1 MLISQLHLPSQPATR
16 QKPLVIA
23 IQALIAGSVALGSG
37 VSPVRAQAHSPIPVG
52 SDMTT
57 VGQNHSTVTTL
68 EQNQT
73 VNLNPTYGTATE
85 TLQGHTLTID
95 TSNTAIINWNS
106 FNINSGYT
114 VKFVEPT
121 ANSVVLN
128 NIGDQNASTI
138 IGTLTSNGQVYLV
151 NQNGFLFEHGSQV
164 NVNSLVATSLGISQE
179 SLLTGIANVFTTA
192 VTNNASTAVA
202 TGAALQAQDNGHYLQ
217 DVNGNYVLDGSG
229 NKIPIT
235 LGSITVNSGASITT
249 NAAGGLILLAG
260 ANVNNRGVIS
270 ANNGQ
275 VILAAA
281 KDKVYLKDSSD
292 PNLRGMLVEVGY
304 GGQTTN
310 DSSGVVLAQTGNIS
324 MIGFAVNQDGIASAS
339 TSVSLNGS
347 VRLLAE
353 EGVQNPSNTG
363 GKLIGNT
370 TQRSIALNDNLPQ
383 SLGTNATVTLEAG
396 SITSVGL
403 DTSNA
408 TAIAANTQ
416 PKSQIEIS
424 GHNINMQNGS
434 LVQAHS
440 GTVNVN
446 AWETPEIFNS
456 AGALTPTA
464 LGTASINLQSGSLI
478 DVSGVD
484 VSESMSANV
493 ISIKL
498 QSNELANSPT
508 QRNGVL
514 YGTTDY
520 VDLRDA
526 TIVYDS
532 NGSPTAATV
541 PIANIIGSVETIA
554 GNIAERSTAGGII
567 NLSSTGDVIVNAGST
582 LNFSGGSVAYQS
594 GDITVTELISAGQ
607 VYNIGTANPNL
618 IYSGIFNQTIYQ
630 QGYVQGAAGGNL
642 NITSYSALLD
652 GTLQGSTTNG
662 AEQRQ
667 ASSWATGSTLNI
679 NLLSD
684 NTFIQQDV
692 VFSNSNSG
700 MTITPTGS
708 LPVINDN
715 QSNPV
720 ALNINTE
727 MLKSSGIQNL
737 TINGNGAV
745 TVDKGAQLQL
755 AARGSLNLNADGFNI
770 LGSIEIP
777 SGSVSLNDVGSG
789 IASNEVSGNIALGS
803 SGKIDVSG
811 LWVNDWLDI
820 SQGNALGALAI
831 NAGSVSLTAQGN
843 IELAAGSQIT
853 ADGGAWKQLNDS
865 VTAGKAGSISLNAG
879 NLEATNSLGSQL
891 TAYGL
896 QNNGALNL
904 VLDQVVIG
912 NQAPA
917 NPSQTLQ
924 LDGGFFQTGGF
935 SSYNI
940 TSSVNG
946 LTVENNFQLTL
957 QQQNFQLFSSSDLAA
972 TGTHLSSIA
981 QPVVLAESLRKP
993 VNLALSYTGPYYQGI
1008 STPIAQYLTI
1018 GSGASIQTDP
1028 GATVSLESTTSIFI
1042 DGSIYAPAGSI
1053 SASIIQPLNDDPG
1066 YIASQGI
1073 WLGAESKLLATGAT
1087 VPQLSAYN
1095 LNIPDVL
1102 AGGSVSLN
1110 TVRGYIVAE
1119 AGSLINVYGTSSQG
1133 VASAGGSISLTSPE
1147 GIIANG
1153 GFEAWSGGGNAA
1165 GGSLSVSLDSA
1176 LLVYALDTNPF
1187 PKQPSTL
1194 VITTAT
1200 SLTTPSEGASVN
1212 AAYAD
1217 QAWLTDNSLN
1227 TAGFAAIKLQSYD
1240 NFLTNGQLANSILFE
1255 GNVSLTASEQIT
1267 LDAPTLATSA
1277 SNEIV
1282 TINAPYVAL
1291 GSTRVNQEGTGYVMD
1306 PPAVTGSGQFT
1317 VNAQGID
1324 LIGGLSF
1331 NGFDQVNLFSQG
1343 DLRMIG
1349 EGEPTTAKIYYLG
1362 ELDLQGNLNI
1372 AAKRVY
1378 PATLTE
1384 YTMNVSGTATF
1395 QNGGSDTSE
1404 VLSADGNLIVNA
1416 NDIIQQG
1423 DLTAPF
1429 GAITLN
1435 ATDTLTLAD
1444 GSNTSVSAAGAI
1456 IPFGVGSASS
1466 IWLYPVDNSGTNNL
1480 VIYDKTVDNVPQKI
1494 LTLNG
1499 QSVDLQHGA
1508 TINLSG
1514 GGDLYAYEFVSGS
1527 GGTNDILSTP
1537 DIANGS
1543 VLQFAVLPG
1552 IDNILTPYD
1561 PQQFTGSGLS
1571 MGESVYLN
1579 AAAGLTAGWYTLLP
1593 AHYALLPGAFLITP
1607 EAGTAGQSQTTYDAA
1622 GYAVVSG
1629 RYGVAGTSI
1638 QNSVTQ
1644 GFEVQSGSIFTGS
1657 VSYNSAGGIVSNP
1670 GSNSPSQFNAYLA
1683 SATIPQLA
1691 ALYGNVV
1698 PQLPQDAGGLVFDA
1712 TTSLTLDAR
1721 LLAAPTGKGL
1731 GGRVDITGSK
1741 LEVIG
1746 NSNDSVLSGYIGLQ
1760 ASQLNAFNAPSLLLG
1775 GQRNFNSRGEVIT
1788 VTANN
1793 VLIASD
1799 VENNTALQ
1807 DFALQGP
1814 EILLAA
1820 TNQVTLAAANEVNV
1834 GTGAQVLSISSATG
1848 DSGGSLLV
1856 ENPNGSSDGA
1866 LVRVSTS
1873 GQSVV
1878 DRDLPIT
1885 GNGGLLTI
1893 GSGAVLGAEGSILL
1907 DSSQNT
1913 VFNGNINMT
1922 GTNGSLE
1929 LDASQISIGNAP
1941 ANTPGLVLASLPGNL
1956 NQLILNSTGDLNL
1969 YGTVNLS
1976 SNSVEISAA
1985 SINGFA
1991 NGYPS
1996 TNQTANIANITAT
2009 TQLELSNSTGAVSVN
2024 GNATAYTG
2032 STLQLMA
2039 QNIILGSGNYGITGF
2054 QNINLTAHQTI
2065 EGQGATINSVTGDA
2079 TTAAPGV
2086 LTVTGDTTLTAEYF
2100 SGGNG
2105 ATTTINA
2112 ENNTVKLISANT
2124 PASYTEGLGVSWTI
2138 DGGTISSSAFF
2149 ALPSGSLSMTAT
2161 SGDIN
2166 LNSGNYI
2173 DLSGRFVNFAGT
2185 DKYSAGG
2192 NLNLRAAAGN
2202 VNAFT
2207 GSTINLAG
2215 YINPANSEE
2224 MSNAGSLNILAN
2236 AGNGLFNWGDAASNW
2251 NAVIDA
2257 GGSAT
2262 ALASGVTSGNFQLN
2276 ASGFGASGFSTL
2288 YSKLASAGFG
2298 NNLVLE
2304 QQAVGDVTISD
2315 NVTAGSFQLNVDQG
2329 AVILDS
2335 TINVSGVT
2343 AGSVSIYGA
2352 NGITMDLNS
2361 QILAEASGAQNT
2373 GGKVTLDAGT
2383 GTLDLSATHTDSVTH
2398 AVSSTTIN
2406 VSGGSDGN
2414 GGSVLL
2420 RANTNFANSTVDI
2433 TQINTQII
2441 GAAPFSAVLEAN
2453 QVYAKSGDYTITA
2466 TDITGW
2472 SGAVNNF
2479 MSNQSAIT
2487 DSTGNALSIP
2497 NTLLLM
2503 PGLEVSSTGNL
2514 TLAANW
2520 NFESGGTGWSSA
2532 TSSWNSGWRYGAL
2545 DLPGFLTLKA
2555 AGDLNINASISD
2567 GVATTPV
2574 IDSSSAKLYANMIQP
2589 GLSWSYDLI
2598 AGGNV
2603 NLAASYLVN
2612 GVDTQVV
2619 VRTGTGDIQVQA
2631 GGNIVLNIDTSGSL
2645 GVSNDASAI
2654 YTVGSTANYNT
2665 IDLPAL
2671 NGLSSAA
2678 ALAYIDTLSQSQLN
2692 QALRY
2697 GLLPEA
2703 SIGSSLALVEYP
2715 TQGGNISLTAG
2726 GNIQG
2731 QQTGQQIADW
2741 LVSPAKNKIGNYSA
2755 AAWGINITGGDS
2767 GNTVTNDFNQ
2777 NIGALGGG
2785 NVTVNAG
2792 GNISDLS
2799 VMIPT
2804 TGKPLGSVN
2813 SLSPITNIV
2822 VTNHW
2827 LTSETYI
2834 NGGGNLQLSAGNNIY
2849 GGEFYV
2855 AQGTA
2860 NLSAGGGFLQD
2871 NNNPSS
2877 TTIGAIL
2884 DVGNAVFNLQ
2894 ARNDLELETAMS
2906 PTTLL
2911 ANSQATGSVFFS
2923 YGADSAVN
2931 LQSAAGN
2938 VVILNNTTNLQ
2949 ALKNL
2954 SIGSNGGSS
2963 NASFALNAYPGILNA
2978 VALSGDL
2985 RIDNPMTLFPSSN
2998 GSLQLLA
3005 NGNIG
3010 IDAAAVALLGSNNLT
3025 ITMSDVNPSL
3035 LPGVSNPTTSLNNS
3049 AANVSTYLNTSNGV
3063 NLLANQLLAL
3073 DNPNTALI
3081 VANQGNIDFPSG
3093 IGASINLPTA
3103 ADIIADGNLNNL
3115 TISTQNQTASDVT
3128 LVEAG
3133 GSINYDTTYESTGV
3147 IQPNSGTATGITVAG
3162 PGTLQVLA
3170 GGNINLG
3177 SSTGIDSIGNQNNP
3191 DLSTIGATIDALAGI
3206 SGQINTS
3213 GFINKYITDSAY
3225 TSELQGQPSLDILL
3239 NVMFQEI
3246 QLSAYAAASAPQ
3258 NQRYNLYQQ
3267 GFEAINTLFPSAS
3280 YSGSINMVFSQIMTE
3295 NGGNINLVVPGGAI
3309 NVGLAGAQ
3317 GGNTKGADQLG
3328 ILVQQAGDLNILT
3341 QGDMNVNQSR
3351 VFTEG
3356 DGNITAWSSAGS
3368 IDAGKGARS
3377 ALSPS
3382 IPTVNYSVS
3391 GQILINFS
3399 PTIAGSGIQAVGG
3412 GNVYLAAPVGT
3423 VNAGEAGI
3431 SGKDI
3436 VIAAVTV
3443 LGQSNISASGTTV
3456 GVPTASAPVVGLA
3469 GADSAAAGAS
3479 KSGAQTLAED
3489 SHNNTDA
3496 NGKQK
3501 SSVSILSTDL
3511 VGFGKCSVSDVKS
3524 AASGCGG

>member
-1 MLISQLHLPSQPATR
+1 MLISQLHLPSHPATR

-151 NQNGFLFEHGSQV
+151 NQNGFLFENGSQV

-179 SLLTGIANVFTTA
+179 SLLTGISNVFNTA

-202 TGAALQAQDNGHYLQ
+202 TGAALQTQDNGHYLQ
-217 DVNGNYVLDGSG
+217 DVNGNYVLDSSG

-260 ANVNNRGVIS
+260 ANVDNKGVIS

-281 KDKVYLKDSSD
+281 KDKVYLQDSTD
-292 PNLRGMLVEVGY
+292 TNLRGMLVEVGY

-310 DSSGVVLAQTGNIS
+310 ASSGIVLAQTGNIS

-353 EGVQNPSNTG
+353 EGVQTPSSFNTH
-363 GKLIGNT
+363 LIGNT

-424 GHNINMQNGS
+424 GHNINLQNGS

-514 YGTTDY
+514 YGATDY

-526 TIVYDS
+526 SIVYDS
-532 NGSPTAATV
+532 NGSPTTATV
-541 PIANIIGSVETIA
+541 PIANIIGSVQTIPS
-554 GNIAERSTAGGII
+554 NIAERSTAGGII
-567 NLSSTGDVIVNAGST
+567 NLNSTGEVIVNTGST

-594 GDITVTELISAGQ
+594 GDITITELISAGQ
-607 VYNIGTANPNL
+607 IYNIGTANPNL
-618 IYSGIFNQTIYQ
+618 IYTGYFNQTFYQ
-630 QGYVQGAAGGNL
+630 EGYVQGAAGGNL

-652 GTLQGSTTNG
+652 GTLQGSTTVG

-667 ASSWATGSTLNI
+667 ASNWATGSTLNI
-679 NLLSD
+679 NLLS
-684 NTFIQQDV
+684 NNIFIQQDV
-692 VFSNSNSG
+692 VFSNGNSG
-700 MTITPTGS
+700 LTLAPADS
-708 LPVINDN
+708 LPVINGN

-737 TINGNGAV
+737 TINSNGSI
-745 TVDKGAQLQL
+745 TMDKGAQLQL
-755 AARGSLNLNADGFNI
+755 ADQGRLNLNADGFNI
-770 LGSIEIP
+770 LGNIEIP
-777 SGSVSLNDVGSG
+777 SGSVNLNYVDSG
-789 IASNEVSGNIALGS
+789 INSTEITGNIVLGS
-803 SGKIDVSG
+803 SALIDVSG

-820 SQGNALGALAI
+820 RQGNTLSEVAI
-831 NAGSVSLTAQGN
+831 NGGSVNLTAPGS
-843 IELAAGSQIT
+843 IELSAGSQIN
-853 ADGGAWKQLNDS
+853 AGGGAWKLISNG
-865 VTAGKAGSISLNAG
+865 VTAGKAGSIYLNSG
-879 NLEATNSLGSQL
+879 SLEASTELGNQL
-891 TAYGL
+891 SAYGL
-896 QNNGALNL
+896 QNNGTLNL
-904 VLDQVVIG
+904 VVDQVVIG
-912 NQAPA
+912 NQAPTDPA
-917 NPSQTLQ
+917 QTLQ
-924 LDGGFFQTGGF
+924 LANGFFQAGGF

-940 TSSVNG
+940 TSSLFG
-946 LTVENNFQLTL
+946 LTVEDNFQLNLL
-957 QQQNFQLFSSSDLAA
+957 QQNLQLLTVSDLAA

-981 QPVVLAESLRKP
+981 QPVVLAESTRKP

-1018 GSGASIQTDP
+1018 DSGASIQTDP

-1042 DGSIYAPAGSI
+1042 DGSISAPAGSI
-1053 SASIIQPLNDDPG
+1053 SAAIIQPLNDDPG
-1066 YIASQGI
+1066 YKASQGI
-1073 WLGAESKLLATGAT
+1073 WLGSESQLLATGVT

-1095 LNIPDVL
+1095 LNIPDVQ

-1119 AGSLINVYGTSSQG
+1119 AGSLINVSGISSQG
-1133 VASAGGSISLTSPE
+1133 VDSAGGSISLTSPE

-1153 GFEAWSGGGNAA
+1153 SVTNAEGVITKGGFEARSGGGNAA
-1165 GGSLSVSLDSA
+1165 GGSLTVSLDPA
-1176 LLVYALDTNPF
+1176 LLVPPVNNNF
-1187 PKQPSTL
+1187 PNQPSTI
-1194 VITTAT
+1194 VVTTAT

-1212 AAYAD
+1212 AYAD
-1217 QAWLTDNSLN
+1217 QAWLTNNSLN
-1227 TAGFAAIKLQSYD
+1227 TAGFATIKLQSYD
-1240 NFLTNGQLANSILFE
+1240 NFLTNGQLANSILFD

-1267 LDAPTLATSA
+1267 LDAPSLATSA
-1277 SNEIV
+1277 ANEVV

-1291 GSTRVNQEGTGYVMD
+1291 GSTRVDQAGTDYVMG
-1306 PPAVTGSGQFT
+1306 PPAITGSGHFT

-1331 NGFDQVNLFSQG
+1331 NGFNQVNLFSQG

-1349 EGEPTTAKIYYLG
+1349 DGDPTTANIYYLG

-1435 ATDTLTLAD
+1435 AADTLTLAD
-1444 GSNTSVSAAGAI
+1444 GSTTSVSAAGAI

-1466 IWLYPVDNSGTNNL
+1466 IWLYPLDNTGTNNL

-1499 QSVDLQHGA
+1499 QTVDLQHGA

-1527 GGTNDILSTP
+1527 GGTTDILSTP
-1537 DIANGS
+1537 DVVNGS
-1543 VLQFAVLPG
+1543 VQQFAVLPG

-1607 EAGTAGQSQTTYDAA
+1607 EAGTSGQSQTTYDAA

-1638 QNSVTQ
+1638 QNSVSQ

-1657 VSYNSAGGIVSNP
+1657 ISYNSAGGIVTNP
-1670 GSNSPSQFNAYLA
+1670 GSNSPSQFNAYIA

-1698 PQLPQDAGGLVFDA
+1698 PQLPQDAGSMVFDA
-1712 TTSLTLDAR
+1712 TNSLTLDGA
-1721 LLAAPTGKGL
+1721 LSAAPTGKGR
-1731 GGRVDITGSK
+1731 GGQVDISGNNLVVVGSQQD
-1741 LEVIG
+1741 LFG
-1746 NSNDSVLSGYIGLQ
+1746 LASGTIGLL
-1760 ASQLNAFNAPSLLLG
+1760 ASQLNEFNAPSLLLG
-1775 GQRNFNSRGEVIT
+1775 GKRSQTSNGELLTIT
-1788 VTANN
+1788 AGNVT
-1793 VLIASD
+1793 VDSD
-1799 VENNTALQ
+1799 VTGAQALK
-1807 DFALQGP
+1807 GS

-1820 TNQVTLAAANEVNV
+1820 MNQVTLADTKSASGQVISA
-1834 GTGAQVLSISSATG
+1834 AQVISSGSANTA
-1848 DSGGSLLV
+1848 SGTLIL
-1856 ENPNGSSDGA
+1856 ENSNGASDGA
-1866 LVRVSTS
+1866 LLRVSAS
-1873 GQSVV
+1873 GQVSI
-1878 DRDLPIT
+1878 DRDKSVT
-1885 GNGGLLTI
+1885 GTGGLLTVEQ
-1893 GSGAVLGAEGSILL
+1893 GATVQAQGSILL

-1922 GTNGSLE
+1922 GGSLE
-1929 LDASQISIGNAP
+1929 LDASQISIGAVP
-1941 ANTPGLVLASLPGNL
+1941 ANTPGLVLAGLPNNL

-1976 SNSVEISAA
+1976 SNIVDISAT

-1991 NGYPS
+1991 NAG
-1996 TNQTANIANITAT
+1996 QTANITAA
-2009 TQLELSNSTGAVSVN
+2009 TQLELSNTTGAVSTHN
-2024 GNATAYTG
+2024 NATAATN
-2032 STLQLMA
+2032 SDLTLTA

-2054 QNINLTAHQTI
+2054 QNINLTATQAI
-2065 EGQGATINSVTGDA
+2065 EGQGATINSATGNA

-2086 LTVTGDTTLTAEYF
+2086 LTVTGDTTLNAEYF

-2112 ENNTVKLISANT
+2112 ENHTVTLTSANT
-2124 PASYTEGLGVSWTI
+2124 SASFAEGLGVSWTI
-2138 DGGTISSSAFF
+2138 DGGSINSSAFF

-2192 NLNLRAAAGN
+2192 NLNLSAAAGN

-2236 AGNGLFNWGDAASNW
+2236 VGNGLFNWGDAASNW
-2251 NAVIDA
+2251 NGVIDA

-2276 ASGFGASGFSTL
+2276 ASGFGDNGFSAL
-2288 YSKLASAGFG
+2288 YSKLASAGFS

-2315 NVTAGSFQLNVDQG
+2315 NVTVGSFQLNVDQG

-2373 GGKVTLDAGT
+2373 GGKVTLDAGA
-2383 GTLDLSATHTDSVTH
+2383 GTLDLSAHQTDSVTH
-2398 AVSSTTIN
+2398 AVSSTTID
-2406 VSGGSDGN
+2406 VSGGSAGN

-2420 RANTNFANSTVDI
+2420 RANTNFANSTVDV

-2441 GAAPFSAVLEAN
+2441 GAAPFSAALEAN
-2453 QVYAKSGDYTITA
+2453 QVYAKTGDYTITA
-2466 TDITGW
+2466 SDITGW

-2479 MSNQSAIT
+2479 MSNQSAMT

-2532 TSSWNSGWRYGAL
+2532 TSTWNSGWRYGAL

-2555 AGDLNINASISD
+2555 AGDLDINASISD

-2671 NGLSSAA
+2671 SGLSASD

-2703 SIGSSLALVEYP
+2703 SIGSTLALVEYP

-2741 LVSPAKNKIGNYSA
+2741 LVSPTKAKLGNYSA

-2767 GNTVTNDFNQ
+2767 GSTVTNNFNQ
-2777 NIGALGGG
+2777 NVGAIGGG
-2785 NVTVNAG
+2785 NITVNAG
-2792 GNISDLS
+2792 GNINDLS

-2813 SLSPITNIV
+2813 SLSPITNSF
-2822 VTNHW
+2822 TNHW

-2911 ANSQATGSVFFS
+2911 PNSQQLGSVFFS
-2923 YGADSAVN
+2923 YGTDSAVN
-2931 LQSAAGN
+2931 LQSSAGN
-2938 VVILNNTTNLQ
+2938 VVILNNTTNIQ

-2954 SIGSNGGSS
+2954 NIGSNGGSS

-3035 LPGVSNPTTSLNNS
+3035 LPGMSNPTTSLNNS
-3049 AANVSTYLNTSNGV
+3049 AANVSTYLNTSNGN
-3063 NLLANQLLAL
+3063 NLLANELLAL
-3073 DNPNTALI
+3073 NNPNTALI
-3081 VANQGNIDFPSG
+3081 VANQGNIDFPSS

-3103 ADIIADGNLNNL
+3103 ADIIAGGNIDNL
-3115 TISTQNQTASDVT
+3115 TISAQNQTASNIT

-3133 GSINYDTTYESTGV
+3133 GSINYDTTYNSTGD
-3147 IQPNSGTATGITVAG
+3147 IPTDNTAGITVAG

-3177 SSTGIDSIGNQNNP
+3177 SSAGIDSIGNQNNP

-3206 SGQINTS
+3206 SSQINAS
-3213 GFINKYITDSAY
+3213 GFISKYISDSAY
-3225 TSELQGQPSLDILL
+3225 TSELQGQPTLDTLL
-3239 NVMFQEI
+3239 NAMFQEI

-3258 NQRYNLYQQ
+3258 DQRYNLYQQ
-3267 GFEAINTLFPSAS
+3267 GFEAINTLFPSAT

-3295 NGGNINLVVPGGAI
+3295 NGGNINLIVPGGAI

-3356 DGNITAWSSAGS
+3356 DGNITAWSSEGS

-3382 IPTVNYSVS
+3382 IPTVTYSAS
-3391 GQILINFS
+3391 GQVLVNFS

-3511 VGFGKCSVSDVKS
+3511 IGFGKCSVSDVKS
-3524 AASGCGG
+3524 AASGCGS